1 MLGLPFF
8 TGINRKLKDVMR
20 LTISGYFL
28 TTTMSRQPTRPP
40 WGCRVDRGTHSGVGH
55 PWYPSL
61 AAAGAGRVELPN
73 TFRWRPAHI
82 CTGRRWWVSKQAKC
96 VLTSTYCQ
104 IAWPVGLNGNWPA
117 YRVLVSETVEFIA
130 LLFMRF
136 NQAHIVLWFHCQH
149 DHMVYC
155 TTSCVFWQSLCGPLF
170 PLSAWPYDLLYYY
183 LCVLTKLII
192 IDLWLHIQSFLLF
205 PPWSWK

>member
-1 MLGLPFF
+1 MHRKENHFSNASHRLKFSPKPLNNNPQQMGQKKDKKKEKADHMLGLPFF
-8 TGINRKLKDVMR
+8 TGINQKLKDVMR

-82 CTGRRWWVSKQAKC
+82 CTGRRWWVSKQVKC

-104 IAWPVGLNGNWPA
+104 TNSVTSRTEWKLTSLQSLGQQDRRI
-117 YRVLVSETVEFIA
+117 
-130 LLFMRF
+130 
-136 NQAHIVLWFHCQH
+136 
-149 DHMVYC
+149 YC
-155 TTSCVFWQSLCGPLF
+155 T
-170 PLSAWPYDLLYYY
+170 
-183 LCVLTKLII
+183 
-192 IDLWLHIQSFLLF
+192 SFYAF
-205 PPWSWK
+205 